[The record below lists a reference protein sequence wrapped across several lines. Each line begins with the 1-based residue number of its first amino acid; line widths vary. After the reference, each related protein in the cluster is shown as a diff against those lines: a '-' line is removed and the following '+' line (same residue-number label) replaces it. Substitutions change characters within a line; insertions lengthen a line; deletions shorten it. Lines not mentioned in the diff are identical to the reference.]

1 MKVVALTAEINDIK
15 KNLSCSQ
22 EKFTD
27 MLNKYY
33 TKQLRMI
40 PGPDA
45 VPDWV
50 MQCFRKHLSDSF
62 NDFREHPKITQGQWI
77 TMLRTALQDAE
88 DGWPSQCIPL
98 PQPAQPAEPAT
109 FHDTQSKFLEMDRK
123 LNEEAEDEVTEV
135 AKDFQVAKDSQDD
148 SESDEGIEASQLTDD
163 PQVWDTQERSSDDEA
178 ASDPSSDSSSDAE
191 PKSKKAKT
199 EEP

>member
-1 MKVVALTAEINDIK
+1 MKVVTLTAEMNDIK
-15 KNLSCSQ
+15 KKLSCSQ
-22 EKFTD
+22 EQFVD
-27 MLNKYY
+27 LLQKYY
-33 TKQLRMI
+33 TQQLVLLDD
-40 PGPDA
+40 PDA

-50 MQCFRKHLSDSF
+50 MQSFRDDLRDIFKEL
-62 NDFREHPKITQGQWI
+62 RGHPRITQGQWI
-77 TMLRTALQDAE
+77 TILKTALQDAQ

-98 PQPAQPAEPAT
+98 PQPAQPAQPAKPDT
-109 FHDTQSKFLEMDRK
+109 FDDTHSKFQEMGRK
-123 LNEEAEDEVTEV
+123 LKEESEAEVIE
-135 AKDFQVAKDSQDD
+135 VAKDSQDD

-178 ASDPSSDSSSDAE
+178 ASDPPSDSSSDAE